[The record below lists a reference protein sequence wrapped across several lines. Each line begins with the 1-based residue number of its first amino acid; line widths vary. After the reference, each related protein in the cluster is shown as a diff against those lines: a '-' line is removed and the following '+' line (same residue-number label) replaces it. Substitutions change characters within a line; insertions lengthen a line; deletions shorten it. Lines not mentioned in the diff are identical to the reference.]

1 MIRLAYNYKPPLDA
15 RMVGVR
21 KYNKKRIA
29 ENCLGFIK
37 RNFVLI
43 EILFR
48 LFRIPLKSHTERLT
62 WLS

>member
-1 MIRLAYNYKPPLDA
+1 
-15 RMVGVR
+15 MVGVQ